1 MINACLFI
9 PSRVPLTTSGAI
21 TSWTREPCL
30 LRRNEPCRMAPLRA
44 LVVATTLLASNAF
57 APGSWSGRRDRTWAT
72 AVAAKAGKGKGKA
85 TAGGGG
91 FGAPPPPAP
100 SPKSE
105 ADAASLA
112 SKTANTAVTTE
123 KTKLTAVEL
132 GGGHA
137 VSVNLPTLDAEVG
150 DAKVRD
156 KNLYLKDY
164 GEAGAGA
171 RLPPLVLP
179 APTPSLAPTRN
190 QRSSSARATSCGRA
204 QWRLRA
210 W

>member
-1 MINACLFI
+1 
-9 PSRVPLTTSGAI
+9 
-21 TSWTREPCL
+21 
-30 LRRNEPCRMAPLRA
+30 MAPLRA
-44 LVVATTLLASNAF
+44 LVVALLAAGANAF
-57 APGSWSGRRDRTWAT
+57 APGSWSSRRDKTWAT

-156 KNLYLKDY
+156 KNLNLKDY
-164 GEAGAGA
+164 GEAGAGAGA

-179 APTPSLAPTRN
+179 APTPSPAPTRN